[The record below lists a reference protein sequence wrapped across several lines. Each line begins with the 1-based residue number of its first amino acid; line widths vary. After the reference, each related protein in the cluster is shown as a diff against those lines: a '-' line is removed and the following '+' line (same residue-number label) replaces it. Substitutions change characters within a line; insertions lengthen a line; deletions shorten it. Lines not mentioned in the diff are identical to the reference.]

1 MTDTNSLLD
10 SLAKPPPPP
19 SELDELISRDPLELS
34 AQDIDAIIQ
43 YQRSQRAKRE
53 AGGGRSRK
61 ASVEATMSS
70 VTGADL
76 AALVRSA
83 GASKGNMAAAAPA
96 PKPTTTSGG
105 FRRF

>member
-1 MTDTNSLLD
+1 MTGTNSLLD

-19 SELDELISRDPLELS
+19 SELDELISRDPLSLS

-43 YQRSQRAKRE
+43 FQRQQRAKRE
-53 AGGGRSRK
+53 AGGGRTRK

-76 AALVRSA
+76 VSLVKGAAA
-83 GASKGNMAAAAPA
+83 TKGNMAEAA
-96 PKPTTTSGG
+96 PKPSVGSIA
-105 FRRF
+105 RRF

>member
-1 MTDTNSLLD
+1 MTDHSSLLD
-10 SLAKPPPPP
+10 ALAKPPPPP
-19 SELDELISRDPLELS
+19 SELDELISRDPLSLS

-76 AALVRSA
+76 AALVR
-83 GASKGNMAAAAPA
+83 GANATKGNMAEAA
-96 PKPTTTSGG
+96 PKPVMGTSVA
-105 FRRF
+105 RRF

>member
-10 SLAKPPPPP
+10 ALAKPPPPP
-19 SELDELISRDPLELS
+19 SELDELISRDPLDLS

-76 AALVRSA
+76 AALVR
-83 GASKGNMAAAAPA
+83 GANATKGNMAEAAS
-96 PKPTTTSGG
+96 KPVVGTSVA
-105 FRRF
+105 RRF

>member
-1 MTDTNSLLD
+1 MTDHSSLLD
-10 SLAKPPPPP
+10 ALAKPPPPP
-19 SELDELISRDPLELS
+19 SELDILISRDPLSLS

-43 YQRSQRAKRE
+43 MQRQYRAKRE

-76 AALVRSA
+76 AALVRGTVA
-83 GASKGNMAAAAPA
+83 TKGNIIPPEA
-96 PKPTTTSGG
+96 PKAPTTSGG

>member
-1 MTDTNSLLD
+1 MTDHSSLLD

-19 SELDELISRDPLELS
+19 SELDILISRDPLSLS

-43 YQRSQRAKRE
+43 YQRSARAKRE

-61 ASVEATMSS
+61 ASVEASMSS

-76 AALVRSA
+76 AALVRGTPS
-83 GASKGNMAAAAPA
+83 SKGNIIPTEA
-96 PKPTTTSGG
+96 PKPSGG
-105 FRRF
+105 SIARRF